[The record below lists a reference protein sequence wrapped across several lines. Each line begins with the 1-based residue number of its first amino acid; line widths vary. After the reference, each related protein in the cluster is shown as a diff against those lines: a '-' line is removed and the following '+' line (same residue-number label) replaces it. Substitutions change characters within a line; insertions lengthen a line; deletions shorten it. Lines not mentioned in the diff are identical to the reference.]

1 MTLLIDENLPATTAL
16 DCCESVHPNIL
27 GQRPTDAELWEIAK
41 IKEWV
46 IVTKDTDFFSACWPS
61 IFAALRDYDL
71 IEVFPQKIEA
81 LSFAREEK

>member
-1 MTLLIDENLPATTAL
+1 MLNDGPPPKVVWLRVGNMRRQKL
-16 DCCESVHPNIL
+16 
-27 GQRPTDAELWEIAK
+27 Q
-41 IKEWV
+41 
-46 IVTKDTDFFSACWPS
+46 DFFNTCWPS